1 MLYLNS
7 TRKVNNTLRVD
18 ESLQVLSKV
27 KGMNEKFFDLKKEK
41 QDRMINAA
49 LKVFAMNGYG
59 HASTDDIVKEAG
71 ISKGLL
77 FHYFISKLGLYS
89 FVYDY
94 SVRYILLELSTG
106 VSPKET
112 DYFELFGQIKHSQLQ
127 VMKNYPYM
135 LLFLNKSKEENVSEA
150 LVETEDKRSVLS
162 EKYTEIM
169 GRAELN
175 KFKKETDVNLLSK
188 VIDYAVDGLMKEH
201 FLNGSFQPEIYHE
214 EMKRYLEMMKK
225 LSYK

>member
-1 MLYLNS
+1 
-7 TRKVNNTLRVD
+7 
-18 ESLQVLSKV
+18 
-27 KGMNEKFFDLKKEK
+27 MNEKFFDLKKEK

-112 DYFELFGQIKHSQLQ
+112 DYFELLGQIKQSQLQ

-135 LLFLNKSKEENVSEA
+135 LLFLNRSKEENVSEA

-162 EKYTEIM
+162 EKYAEIM
-169 GRAELN
+169 GRAELD
-175 KFKKETDVNLLSK
+175 KFKKETDVKLFSK
-188 VIDYAVDGLMKEH
+188 VIDYTVEGLMKEH
-201 FLNGSFQPEIYHE
+201 FLNDSFQPEIYYE
-214 EMKRYLEMMKK
+214 ETKRYLEMMKK

>member
-1 MLYLNS
+1 
-7 TRKVNNTLRVD
+7 
-18 ESLQVLSKV
+18 
-27 KGMNEKFFDLKKEK
+27 MNEKFFDLKKEK

-94 SVRYILLELSTG
+94 SVRYMLLELSTG

-112 DYFELFGQIKHSQLQ
+112 DYFELLGQIKQSQLQ

-135 LLFLNKSKEENVSEA
+135 LQFLNRSKEENVSEA
-150 LVETEDKRSVLS
+150 LVETEDKRGVLP
-162 EKYTEIM
+162 EKYKEIM
-169 GRAELN
+169 ERAELD
-175 KFKKETDVNLLSK
+175 KFKKETDVKLLSK
-188 VIDYAVDGLMKEH
+188 VIGYTVDGLMKEH
-201 FLNGSFQPEIYHE
+201 FLNESFQPEIYYE